1 MTDANILDGQAEGYN
16 LHTTG
21 SVLYNISNNRVK
33 ECGSVVFTMVQFA
46 IGNGCKSILLV
57 GCDCSSTRYNETVS
71 NATNTQKLKEMW
83 SDIKKDVSLEFGI
96 NILEYV
102 PAK

>member
-1 MTDANILDGQAEGYN
+1 MTSANVLDGHAESYNLYTTGNIL
-16 LHTTG
+16 H
-21 SVLYNISNNRVK
+21 NISNNRVK

-46 IGNGCKSILLV
+46 IGNGCESILLV

-71 NATNTQKLKEMW
+71 NATNIQKLKKVW
-83 SDIKKDVSLEFGI
+83 GDIKKEVSLEFGI